1 MITMLPIMD
10 YTVTT
15 RAGGV
20 TVDTASVTPLAG
32 FVKAAMLTYYV
43 GETAPVWTSI
53 DSIATYLS
61 IELCRDESYFIR

>member
-1 MITMLPIMD
+1 MCGG
-10 YTVTT
+10 
-15 RAGGV
+15 RA
-20 TVDTASVTPLAG
+20 AFCP
-32 FVKAAMLTYYV
+32 YYV